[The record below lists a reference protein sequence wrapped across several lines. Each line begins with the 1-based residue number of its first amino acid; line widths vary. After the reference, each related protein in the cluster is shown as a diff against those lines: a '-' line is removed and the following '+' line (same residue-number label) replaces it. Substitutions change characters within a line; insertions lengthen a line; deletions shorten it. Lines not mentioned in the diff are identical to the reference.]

1 MSDKLKFDDIKHLHS
16 INNVDDELVLDLIN
30 SIMERGWQGCPILI
44 YNGELLTGSHRLI
57 ALKNIAVLNPNEKV
71 LQEYVALD
79 VTDIV
84 NRRILELSDDEFEYG
99 IDYSD
104 LGLLFEGTEIE
115 KYKDEIKEW

>member
-71 LQEYVALD
+71 LQEYVAFD